1 MAIDRHILLINGPNL
16 NLLGSREPQRYG
28 TDTLSAIEVRLAKQA
43 ERVGARFASFQSNS
57 ESELVD
63 RIQQAGRDGVGFIVI
78 NPAAYTH
85 TSVAIRDALSAVGI
99 PFIEVHISN
108 IYAREPFRHRSYL
121 SDLAVG
127 VVSGLGVKG
136 YEIALE
142 FALQYSGKR

>member
-1 MAIDRHILLINGPNL
+1 
-16 NLLGSREPQRYG
+16 
-28 TDTLSAIEVRLAKQA
+28 
-43 ERVGARFASFQSNS
+43 
-57 ESELVD
+57 
-63 RIQQAGRDGVGFIVI
+63 
-78 NPAAYTH
+78 
-85 TSVAIRDALSAVGI
+85 
-99 PFIEVHISN
+99 N